1 MSFNDDLNNVSGGKR
16 SNDRSYDLSKEA
28 ALAYAKQLGDE
39 LGKTYLDEWSKYQ
52 VEKFTKNCEKVKED
66 YENWNKE

>member
-16 SNDRSYDLSKEA
+16 LNDRSYDLTKEA

-39 LGKTYLDEWSKYQ
+39 LGKNFLDKWMEHQ
-52 VEKFTKNCEKVKED
+52 IAKVTESCKKVTED
-66 YENWNKE
+66 YEKWNNE